1 MTIVI
6 PADHEKGGKNR
17 VYPVAPEFAEMLLS
31 VPEFDRTG
39 FVFNPKPIRVIGGR
53 TRATDAQ
60 AGRTVVKIGK
70 RCR

>member
-1 MTIVI
+1 VTIVI

-31 VPEFDRTG
+31 VPEVDRTG